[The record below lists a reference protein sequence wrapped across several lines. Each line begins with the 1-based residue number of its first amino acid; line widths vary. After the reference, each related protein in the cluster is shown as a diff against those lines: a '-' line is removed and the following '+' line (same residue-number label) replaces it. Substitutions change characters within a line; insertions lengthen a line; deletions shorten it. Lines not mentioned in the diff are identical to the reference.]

1 MKYFF
6 KLLDFYIESSLHV
19 AFAVYAL
26 IRITFLKLGL
36 SYDESVAYFGFY
48 GTIVGYNFIKYDEL
62 ARVKRV
68 PLTKRFRS
76 IIGLSF
82 VCFWITLYYFWQ
94 LETITKYIGIGAL
107 LLTVLYTIP
116 FIPNKSNMRNWSG
129 IKIYLVALAWVAVT
143 VLLPVINAHYPID
156 SLVILK
162 SLQRFILVF
171 VLMLIFE
178 IVDLQFDGLY
188 LKTIPQQLGEKK
200 TKILAYILLVVFILL
215 DLLKPEFALKVFLI
229 NLVFTV
235 ILGVFTYFTSKKRN
249 KYYTSFWV
257 EALPI
262 VWFLMLLSIN
272 G

>member
-1 MKYFF
+1 MKYFY

-26 IRITFLKLGL
+26 IRITFLKLNL
-36 SYDESVAYFGFY
+36 AYDEPVAYFGFY

-62 ARVKRV
+62 VRVRRV
-68 PLTKRFRS
+68 ALSKRFKA

-82 VCFWITLYYFWQ
+82 ICFWITLYYFWQ
-94 LETITKYIGIGAL
+94 LETITKLLGIGAL
-107 LLTVLYTIP
+107 FLTVLYTIP

-129 IKIYLVALAWVAVT
+129 IKIFLVAVAWVAVT
-143 VLLPVINAHYPID
+143 VWLPVINAHYPID
-156 SLVILK
+156 ILVVLK

-178 IVDLQFDGLY
+178 IVDLQFDDLY

-200 TKILAYILLVVFILL
+200 TKFLAYILLVVFILL
-215 DLLKPEFALKVFLI
+215 DLLKPEFTLKVFLI
-229 NLVFTV
+229 NLVFSI
-235 ILGVFTYFTSKKRN
+235 ILGLFTYYASKKRN
-249 KYYTSFWV
+249 KYYTSFGLKV
-257 EALPI
+257 YP
-262 VWFLMLLSIN
+262 FF

>member
-1 MKYFF
+1 MKYFY

-26 IRITFLKLGL
+26 IRITFLKLNL
-36 SYDESVAYFGFY
+36 AYDEPVAYFGFY

-62 ARVKRV
+62 VRVRRV
-68 PLTKRFRS
+68 ALSKRFKA

-82 VCFWITLYYFWQ
+82 ICFWITLYYFWQ
-94 LETITKYIGIGAL
+94 LETITKLLGIGAL
-107 LLTVLYTIP
+107 FLTVLYTIP

-129 IKIYLVALAWVAVT
+129 IKIFLVAVAWVAVT
-143 VLLPVINAHYPID
+143 VWLPVINAHYPID
-156 SLVILK
+156 ILVVLK

-178 IVDLQFDGLY
+178 IVDLQFDDLY

-200 TKILAYILLVVFILL
+200 TKFLAYILLVVFILL
-215 DLLKPEFALKVFLI
+215 DLLKPEFTLKVFLI
-229 NLVFTV
+229 NLVFSI
-235 ILGVFTYFTSKKRN
+235 ILGLFTYYASKKRN

-257 EALPI
+257 ESLP
-262 VWFLMLLSIN
+262 VFWLVLLLIS
-272 G
+272 

>member
-1 MKYFF
+1 
-6 KLLDFYIESSLHV
+6 
-19 AFAVYAL
+19 
-26 IRITFLKLGL
+26 
-36 SYDESVAYFGFY
+36 
-48 GTIVGYNFIKYDEL
+48 YNFIKYDEL
-62 ARVKRV
+62 VRVRRV
-68 PLTKRFRS
+68 VLSKRFKA

-94 LETITKYIGIGAL
+94 LETITKCIGIGAL

-129 IKIYLVALAWVAVT
+129 IKIYLVTLAWVAVT

-200 TKILAYILLVVFILL
+200 TKILAYLLLVVFILL
-215 DLLKPEFALKVFLI
+215 DLLKPEFILKVFLI

-235 ILGVFTYFTSKKRN
+235 ILGVFTYFTSIKRN

-262 VWFLMLLSIN
+262 VWLLLLI
-272 G
+272 

>member
-1 MKYFF
+1 MKYFY

-26 IRITFLKLGL
+26 IRITFLKLNL
-36 SYDESVAYFGFY
+36 AYDEPVAYFGFY

-62 ARVKRV
+62 VRVRRV
-68 PLTKRFRS
+68 ALSKRFKA

-82 VCFWITLYYFWQ
+82 ICFWITLYYFWQ
-94 LETITKYIGIGAL
+94 LETITKLLGIGAL
-107 LLTVLYTIP
+107 FLTVLYTIP

-129 IKIYLVALAWVAVT
+129 IKIYLVAVAWVAVT
-143 VLLPVINAHYPID
+143 VWLPVINAHYPID
-156 SLVILK
+156 ILVVLK

-178 IVDLQFDGLY
+178 IVDLQFDDLY

-200 TKILAYILLVVFILL
+200 TKFLAYILLVVFILL
-215 DLLKPEFALKVFLI
+215 DLLKPEFTLKVFLI
-229 NLVFTV
+229 NLVFSI
-235 ILGVFTYFTSKKRN
+235 ILGLFTYYASKKRN

-257 EALPI
+257 ESLP
-262 VWFLMLLSIN
+262 VFWLVLLLIS
-272 G
+272 

>member
-1 MKYFF
+1 MKYFY

-36 SYDESVAYFGFY
+36 SYDEPVAYFGFY

-68 PLTKRFRS
+68 PLTKRFKA

-82 VCFWITLYYFWQ
+82 ICFWITLYYFWQ
-94 LETITKYIGIGAL
+94 LEAITKYIGIGAL
-107 LLTVLYTIP
+107 MLTVLYTIP

-143 VLLPVINAHYPID
+143 VWLPVINAHYPID
-156 SLVILK
+156 ILVVLK

-178 IVDLQFDGLY
+178 IVDLQFDDLY

-200 TKILAYILLVVFILL
+200 TKVLAYVLLVVFILL
-215 DLLKPEFALKVFLI
+215 DLFKPDFTIKVFLL
-229 NLVFTV
+229 NLVFTL
-235 ILGVFTYFTSKKRN
+235 ILGVFTYYTSKKRN

-257 EALPI
+257 EALPMI
-262 VWFLMLLSIN
+262 WFIMMLFFR
-272 G
+272 

>member
-1 MKYFF
+1 MKYFL

-143 VLLPVINAHYPID
+143 VLLPVINAFYPID
-156 SLVILK
+156 NLVILK

-215 DLLKPEFALKVFLI
+215 DLFKPDFTIKVFLL
-229 NLVFTV
+229 NLVFTL
-235 ILGVFTYFTSKKRN
+235 ILGVFTYYTSKKRN

-257 EALPI
+257 ESLPVFWLI
-262 VWFLMLLSIN
+262 LLLFFR
-272 G
+272 

>member
-1 MKYFF
+1 MKLFYRIF
-6 KLLDFYIESSLHV
+6 DFYIESSLHV
-19 AFAVYAL
+19 ALAVYAL
-26 IRITFLKLGL
+26 IRITFISLNIL
-36 SYDESVAYFGFY
+36 YDEPVAYFGFY

-68 PLTKRFRS
+68 PLTKRFKL

-82 VCFWITLYYFWQ
+82 ICFWLSLYYFLQ

-116 FIPNKSNMRNWSG
+116 FIPNKSNLRNWSG

-143 VLLPVINAHYPID
+143 VWLPVINAHYPID

-200 TKILAYILLVVFILL
+200 TKILAYLLLVVFILL
-215 DLLKPEFALKVFLI
+215 DLLKPEFTLKVFLI
-229 NLVFTV
+229 NLVFIL

-262 VWFLMLLSIN
+262 VWLLLLLI
-272 G
+272 

>member
-1 MKYFF
+1 MKLFYKIF
-6 KLLDFYIESSLHV
+6 DFYIESSLHV
-19 AFAVYAL
+19 ALAVYAL
-26 IRITFLKLGL
+26 IRITFISLNIL
-36 SYDESVAYFGFY
+36 YDEPVAYFGFY

-68 PLTKRFRS
+68 PLTKRFKS

-82 VCFWITLYYFWQ
+82 VCFLITLYYFWQ
-94 LETITKYIGIGAL
+94 LERITKYIGICAL

-143 VLLPVINAHYPID
+143 VWLPVINAHYPID

-200 TKILAYILLVVFILL
+200 TKILAYLLLVVFILL
-215 DLLKPEFALKVFLI
+215 DLLKPEFILKVFLI

-235 ILGVFTYFTSKKRN
+235 LLGVFTYFTSKKRN

-257 EALPI
+257 EAVPI
-262 VWFLMLLSIN
+262 FWLILLILL
-272 G
+272 

>member
-19 AFAVYAL
+19 AFAVYAF

-94 LETITKYIGIGAL
+94 LETITKYIAIGAL

-188 LKTIPQQLGEKK
+188 LKTIPQQLGEKN

-215 DLLKPEFALKVFLI
+215 DLLKPDFTLKVFLI

-262 VWFLMLLSIN
+262 VWFLML
-272 G
+272 

>member
-1 MKYFF
+1 MKYFY

-19 AFAVYAL
+19 AFSVYAL
-26 IRITFLKLGL
+26 IRITFLKLSL
-36 SYDESVAYFGFY
+36 PYDEVVAYFGFY

-68 PLTKRFRS
+68 PLTKRFKS

-82 VCFWITLYYFWQ
+82 ICFWITLYYFWQ
-94 LETITKYIGIGAL
+94 LENITKWIGIGAL

-143 VLLPVINAHYPID
+143 VWLPVINAHYPID
-156 SLVILK
+156 VLVVLK
-162 SLQRFILVF
+162 SIQRFILVF

-178 IVDLQFDGLY
+178 IIDLKEDESY
-188 LKTIPQQLGEKK
+188 LQTIPQKIGVAA
-200 TKILAYILLVVFILL
+200 TKNLAFFLLLVLFLL
-215 DLLKPEFALKVFLI
+215 DFFKPNLATSHFIITAIIAFLTAGFAFYAKES
-229 NLVFTV
+229 N
-235 ILGVFTYFTSKKRN
+235 S

-262 VWFLMLLSIN
+262 VWLLLLVFGN
-272 G
+272 

>member
-1 MKYFF
+1 MKYFY

-26 IRITFLKLGL
+26 IRITFLKLNL
-36 SYDESVAYFGFY
+36 AYDEPVAYFGFY

-62 ARVKRV
+62 VRVRRV
-68 PLTKRFRS
+68 ALSKRFKA

-82 VCFWITLYYFWQ
+82 ICFWITLYYFWQ
-94 LETITKYIGIGAL
+94 LETITKLLGIGAL
-107 LLTVLYTIP
+107 FLTVLYTIP

-129 IKIYLVALAWVAVT
+129 IKIYLVAVAWVAVT
-143 VLLPVINAHYPID
+143 VWLPVINAHYPID
-156 SLVILK
+156 ILVVLK

-200 TKILAYILLVVFILL
+200 TKILAYLLLVVFILL
-215 DLLKPEFALKVFLI
+215 DFLKPDFTLKVFLI
-229 NLVFTV
+229 NLVFTL

-262 VWFLMLLSIN
+262 VWLLLLI
-272 G
+272 

>member
-1 MKYFF
+1 MKYFY

-19 AFAVYAL
+19 ALSVYAL
-26 IRITFLKLGL
+26 IRITFLKLNL
-36 SYDESVAYFGFY
+36 PYDESVAYFGFY

-68 PLTKRFRS
+68 PLTKRFKS

-107 LLTVLYTIP
+107 LLIILYTIP

-129 IKIYLVALAWVAVT
+129 IKIYLVALAWVSVT
-143 VLLPVINAHYPID
+143 VWLPVINAHYAIGI
-156 SLVILK
+156 LVVLK

-178 IVDLQFDGLY
+178 IIDLKEDELY
-188 LKTIPQQLGEKK
+188 LQTIPQKIGVAATKK
-200 TKILAYILLVVFILL
+200 LAYMILFVFVLL
-215 DLLKPEFALKVFLI
+215 DFFKPNLTTPHFFITSIITALTTGFAFYAKE
-229 NLVFTV
+229 NN
-235 ILGVFTYFTSKKRN
+235 S

-257 EALPI
+257 EAIPI
-262 VWFLMLLSIN
+262 FWLLLLIL
-272 G
+272 